1 MARILAIHAHPDDI
15 EILMGGTLARLGAG
29 GHEITMCSMT
39 AGDCGTKEL
48 GPEEISSIRRKE
60 AAAAAELIGAQYVCG
75 GFLDLAIFNEDES
88 RRRVTGILRRVRPDL
103 VITAA
108 PVDYHCDHEAT
119 SHLVRDACFGAGAP
133 NYRAA
138 SGEFHPALKEIPHL
152 YFCDPIEGVDR
163 EGNLQAPE
171 FLVDVTATF
180 ETKRAMLACHDSQR
194 EWLRAYHGMDNY
206 LDTMEQWTRARG
218 QLLGVPYA
226 EGFRQY
232 KGHPYPA
239 TPLLQQ
245 LLAL

>member
-1 MARILAIHAHPDDI
+1 
-15 EILMGGTLARLGAG
+15 
-29 GHEITMCSMT
+29 
-39 AGDCGTKEL
+39 
-48 GPEEISSIRRKE
+48 
-60 AAAAAELIGAQYVCG
+60 
-75 GFLDLAIFNEDES
+75 
-88 RRRVTGILRRVRPDL
+88 
-103 VITAA
+103 
-108 PVDYHCDHEAT
+108 
-119 SHLVRDACFGAGAP
+119 
-133 NYRAA
+133 
-138 SGEFHPALKEIPHL
+138 
-152 YFCDPIEGVDR
+152 
-163 EGNLQAPE
+163 
-171 FLVDVTATF
+171 VDVTATF